1 MEVAQPDRRA
11 DLLSFLFAGLQAG
24 MLAAM
29 WMLAWLGV
37 CAVWQRSSFWTAENL
52 LASTFFG
59 TSAIRSGFSLSTF
72 SGIAL
77 YLFIYSALGCL
88 FALGLRNRL
97 ARPQLLLLLVLLS
110 VAWYYLSFHGFWK
123 IFNPL
128 MALLHAE
135 RPMILGHFL
144 YGVVIARYPK
154 YLNSRPVSDSQI
166 DAVQPDSQVVVA
178 DSEKTG

>member
-24 MLAAM
+24 MLAAW

-59 TSAIRSGFSLSTF
+59 PSAIRSGFSLSTF

-77 YLFIYSALGCL
+77 YLFIYSALGSL
-88 FALGLRNRL
+88 VALGLRIRL
-97 ARPQLLLLLVLLS
+97 ARPQLLLALILLS
-110 VAWYYLSFHGFWK
+110 VAWYYLSFHGIWK

-128 MALLHAE
+128 VALLHAE
-135 RPMILGHFL
+135 RPMILGHAL
-144 YGVVIARYPK
+144 YGAVLARYPK
-154 YLNSRPVSDSQI
+154 CLHSGPASERPSSNQDSDR
-166 DAVQPDSQVVVA
+166 QVVA
-178 DSEKTG
+178 AESNDRR